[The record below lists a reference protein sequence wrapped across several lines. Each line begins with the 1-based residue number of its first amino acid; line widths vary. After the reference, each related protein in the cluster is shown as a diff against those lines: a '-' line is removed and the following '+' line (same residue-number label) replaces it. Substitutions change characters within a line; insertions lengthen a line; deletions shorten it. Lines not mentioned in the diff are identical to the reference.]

1 MNKTIFN
8 KWREKNSEKLNKL
21 FEMVNEELISNNKS
35 SISNTSDDSTT
46 SSNLSDW
53 QNSIIPKNS
62 TVSTNLPE

>member
-46 SSNLSDW
+46 SSNLSD
-53 QNSIIPKNS
+53 
-62 TVSTNLPE
+62 

>member
-62 TVSTNLPE
+62 TVSTNLSE